1 MRRSSR
7 ISAFLALTL
16 TLAGLSLAGPA
27 TAAVPKTT
35 AVQGVLTGTGG
46 VPAADGTYDF
56 TFAIYAAASGGTAL
70 WSEGPVAVQVA
81 GGRFSAVL
89 GSKTPLDAAM
99 LAAAGER
106 WLGVQVGS
114 DPELPR
120 SALTAAPFA
129 MAAAT
134 ATAVACTGCI
144 GADQLANGAIAAAKL
159 GFNYAGSNAKG
170 GPALDLACTGCVS
183 ASEMTFDGD
192 IDLGGNSL
200 KAKNGTFSGDVVAK
214 TVTATTFV
222 GDGSKLTGIGA
233 PAGTCPKGQAMTGI
247 APDGKLICADIA
259 STLPA
264 DGLDEISNGLLANQF
279 VDTIETADKG
289 VAIPDNTGA
298 EAVANVDFPDIG
310 TAQTFTLTVKV
321 ANTDLSTVSIKVLPP
336 DDKKTGW
343 TLCDPCGAKDAKTYE
358 KTFSPSALPKIGN
371 PGDWVGQNPKGLWTL
386 KVLDTGYCIPQA
398 PGNAT
403 LCDPAKKTDGSI
415 VTWSIQIQTLSNKK
429 VAAKGIFQATQGLQ
443 LQVADKAPVACSAA
457 TLGYMYYDAKQRLL
471 MICNGVD
478 FDLVETLPGGVGS
491 KGQPAKSCKDILA
504 QDPGAKSG
512 VYWLDPDGAGPG
524 GKSPVYC
531 EHKAEGGGWVLVMQL
546 QPGHTTTFG
555 YGSGHWTSNTV
566 TTDTP
571 PTELSATSAK
581 YDPFNTF
588 KTTDG
593 QLMLRDKTTGKT
605 VVLEVP
611 SMAGTTLL
619 DRFQKLGGGAA
630 YNQNQGVQLK
640 VVAGAGSPQELMG
653 YAAPTKMC
661 SQFPAKWRMNFL
673 SSHSGAR
680 IGNDV
685 ATNNL
690 TTNDASSWPC
700 YDGAKGNLAYSG
712 VGGTLESGRQWQDS
726 YGSES
731 LNRYRSNGG
740 TGQGSQ
746 KGVEIFVR

>member
-1 MRRSSR
+1 MRPSFRM
-7 ISAFLALTL
+7 ITFLLLMLPTAL
-16 TLAGLSLAGPA
+16 AAPVA
-27 TAAVPKTT
+27 AAVPTTT
-35 AVQGVLTGTGG
+35 AVEGVLTASGG
-46 VPAADGTYDF
+46 VPASDGTYEF
-56 TFAIYAAASGGTAL
+56 TFALYAAASGGTAL
-70 WSEGPVAVQVA
+70 WSEGPLSVKVAS
-81 GGRFSAVL
+81 GRFHVVL
-89 GSKTPLDAAM
+89 GNKTPLSGAT

-106 WLGVQVGS
+106 WLGIQVGS

-120 SALTAAPFA
+120 SALTATPYAL
-129 MAAAT
+129 AAAT
-134 ATAVACTGCI
+134 ASAVNCTGCI
-144 GADQLANGAIAAAKL
+144 TADQIGNGAIAAAKL
-159 GFNYAGSNAKG
+159 GFNFAGSTTKG

-183 ASEMTFDGD
+183 ASEMLFDGD
-192 IDLGGNSL
+192 IDLGGNSF

-214 TVTATTFV
+214 SVTATSFL
-222 GDGSKLTGIGA
+222 GDGSKLTGIPTPTGS
-233 PAGTCPKGQAMTGI
+233 CPKGQAMKGI
-247 APDGKLICADIA
+247 AADGTLLCQDIA
-259 STLPA
+259 GALPA

-279 VDTIETADKG
+279 VDTVETSDKAM
-289 VAIPDNTGA
+289 AIPDNTGND
-298 EAVANVDFPDIG
+298 AVANLDFPDIG
-310 TAQTFTLTVKV
+310 TAQTFELAVNV

-343 TLCDPCGAKDAKTYE
+343 TLCDPCGAKDAKTFE
-358 KTFSPSALPKIGN
+358 KTFSVDAMPKSGN
-371 PGDWVGQNPKGLWTL
+371 PGDWIGQNPKGLWTL
-386 KVLDTGYCIPQA
+386 KVLDTSYCIVQA
-398 PGNAT
+398 PGNAA
-403 LCDPAKKTDGSI
+403 LCDTEKKTDGSI
-415 VTWSIQIQTLSNKK
+415 INWSIKIQTLSNKK
-429 VAAKGIFQATQGLQ
+429 VAAKGIFQATNGLQ
-443 LQVADKAPVACSAA
+443 LQVADKAPVTCSAA
-457 TLGYMYYDAKQRLL
+457 TLGYIYYDAKQRLL

-491 KGQPAKSCKDILA
+491 KGQPAKSCKEILTL
-504 QDPGAKSG
+504 DPGAKSG
-512 VYWLDPDGAGPG
+512 IYWLDPDGAGPG

-555 YGSGHWTSNTV
+555 YGSSHWTSSTV
-566 TTDTP
+566 TSDVP
-571 PTELSATSAK
+571 PSQLSSTSAK
-581 YDPFNTF
+581 YEPFNSF
-588 KTTDG
+588 KTADG
-593 QLMLRDKTTGKT
+593 QLMLRDKSTGKT

-640 VVAGAGSPQELMG
+640 VLSGAGSPQELMG

-661 SQFPAKWRMNFL
+661 SQFPAKWRMNYL

-685 ATNNL
+685 ATNNQ
-690 TTNDASSWPC
+690 TTDDPSSWPC
-700 YDGAKGNLAYSG
+700 YDTAKGNLSYSG